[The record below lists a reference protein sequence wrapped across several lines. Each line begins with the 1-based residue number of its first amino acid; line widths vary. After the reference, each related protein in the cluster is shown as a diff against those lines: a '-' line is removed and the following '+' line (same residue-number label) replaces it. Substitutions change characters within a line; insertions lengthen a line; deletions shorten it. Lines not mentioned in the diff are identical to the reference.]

1 MNVLVATLLIVAA
14 AQLAAILTLSLRP
27 QPPAWEQRFP
37 FAVHALCLGAAVL
50 VSVALGGSLTWGLL
64 TALALAALGFVA
76 RRRLTAF
83 RPLGALFVVTCA
95 LLSVLPVVWLVPFAM
110 TAVDSGASPVTLAL
124 VTLSSLVTIVCLPS
138 DLLDEITGSEVLLRS
153 RWRRAGATPR
163 PRPAGF
169 APMVSVQLPI
179 HSEPPEVVIGT
190 LDALSR
196 LDYPDYEVLVID
208 NNTADESLWRPVE
221 EHCARLGERFRFLH
235 VEGITGAKAGALN
248 WARPHISPRAEVV
261 GVVDA
266 DYIVEPNWLADTVG
280 YLEDPDT
287 GFVQCPHAYRDYESS
302 AFTRIANAEYA
313 FFFAAHMVSLDEN
326 GAGLTVGTMSVIR
339 LAALD
344 KAGGWAEWCMTEDSE
359 LAIRVH
365 ASGYKS
371 VYLKHPLG
379 RGLVPE
385 TWNGYK
391 KQRFRWTYGPVQ
403 EIRAHAHLF
412 RPRAGR
418 TPSQLNA
425 AQRIYHANHGLINA
439 LRGLR
444 FAGLAVPPAMLL
456 SMVAHGDVWPVPVTW
471 YVPFLFVMAGRRLLQ
486 WTVYR
491 KVMGF
496 TAREFAGAVVAQRAL
511 FYVIGKAAL
520 VSLLNRPTL
529 WTRTDK
535 FRHLQSRLQAFSS
548 AGAETVLAALF
559 LGFAV
564 LAVTALPFGVVSVA
578 LALTHLYQALSFS
591 AAPALSYLAE
601 REIRKERT
609 PTPVPCV
616 SPGA

>member
-1 MNVLVATLLIVAA
+1 MNTLVATLLIVAA
-14 AQLAAILTLSLRP
+14 AQLTAILTLLIHP

-37 FAVHALCLGAAVL
+37 LAAPTLCFGTSLL
-50 VSVALGGSLTWGLL
+50 VTMAFGGSPAWGLL
-64 TALALAALGFVA
+64 TALSLTALTFAA

-83 RPLGALFVVTCA
+83 RPIGTVFVVTCA
-95 LLSVLPVVWLVPFAM
+95 FLTVLPVVWLVPFAM
-110 TAVDSGASPVTLAL
+110 RAAGSGASAVTLVL
-124 VTLSSLVTIVCLPS
+124 VTTSAVLTIVCLPS

-153 RWRRAGATPR
+153 RWRRAGATAR

-169 APMVSVQLPI
+169 APMVSVQVPI
-179 HSEPPEVVIGT
+179 HAEPPEVVIDT
-190 LDALSR
+190 LDALSQ
-196 LDYPDYEVLVID
+196 LDYPAYEVVVID
-208 NNTADESLWRPVE
+208 NNTTDESLWRPVE

-248 WARPHISPRAEVV
+248 WARSHMDPRAELM

-266 DYIVEPNWLADTVG
+266 DYIVEPNWLTDTVG
-280 YLEDPDT
+280 YFEDPGT

-302 AFTRIANAEYA
+302 AFTRLANAEYA
-313 FFFAAHMVSLDEN
+313 LFFAAHMVSLDEN

-359 LAIRVH
+359 LAIRIH
-365 ASGYKS
+365 ASGYES
-371 VYLKHPLG
+371 VYLKHPYG

-385 TWNGYK
+385 TWNGYR

-403 EIRAHAHLF
+403 EIRAHAHMF
-412 RPRAGR
+412 RPGASR
-418 TPSQLNA
+418 THLST

-444 FAGLAVPPAMLL
+444 FAGQAVPPAMLL
-456 SMVAHGDVWPVPVTW
+456 SMVAHGDVWPVPLTW
-471 YVPFLFVMAGRRLLQ
+471 YVPFLCVMAGRRLLQ

-491 KVMGF
+491 RVMGF
-496 TAREFAGAVVAQRAL
+496 TARQFAGAVMAQRAL

-520 VSLLNRPTL
+520 FSLLNRPTL

-535 FRHLQSRLQAFSS
+535 FRQLQPRSQAFRS
-548 AGAETVLAALF
+548 AGAETALAVLF
-559 LGFAV
+559 LGFAA
-564 LAVTALPFGVVSVA
+564 LAVTALPLGVVPVA
-578 LALTHLYQALSFS
+578 LALTLLYQAASFGM
-591 AAPALSYLAE
+591 APALSYLAE
-601 REIRKERT
+601 REIRRNQ
-609 PTPVPCV
+609 TPVRVPE
-616 SPGA
+616 PA

>member
-1 MNVLVATLLIVAA
+1 
-14 AQLAAILTLSLRP
+14 
-27 QPPAWEQRFP
+27 WEQRFP
-37 FAVHALCLGAAVL
+37 LTAPTLSFGTALLL
-50 VSVALGGSLTWGLL
+50 TVALGGSLPWALL
-64 TALALAALGFVA
+64 TTLTLTTLTFIA
-76 RRRLTAF
+76 RRHLTAF
-83 RPLGALFVVTCA
+83 RPIGAVFIVTCA
-95 LLSVLPVVWLVPFAM
+95 FLTFLPVVWLVPFAM
-110 TAVDSGASPVTLAL
+110 RAVGSGASTLTLVL
-124 VTLSSLVTIVCLPS
+124 VTTNAVLTIVCLPS

-153 RWRRAGATPR
+153 RWRRAGAAAR
-163 PRPAGF
+163 PLPAGF
-169 APMVSVQLPI
+169 APMVSIQVPI
-179 HSEPPEVVIGT
+179 HAEPPEVVMGT

-196 LDYPDYEVLVID
+196 LDYPDYEVVVID

-248 WARPHISPRAEVV
+248 WARPQIDPRAELL

-266 DYIVEPNWLADTVG
+266 DYIVEPNWLTDTVG
-280 YLEDPDT
+280 YFEDPGT

-302 AFTRIANAEYA
+302 AFTRLANAEYA
-313 FFFAAHMVSLDEN
+313 LFFAAHMVSLDEN

-344 KAGGWAEWCMTEDSE
+344 KSGGWAEWCMTEDSE
-359 LAIRVH
+359 LAIRIH
-365 ASGYKS
+365 ASGYES
-371 VYLKHPLG
+371 VYLQHAYG

-403 EIRAHAHLF
+403 EIRAHAHMF
-412 RPRAGR
+412 RPGAGR
-418 TPSQLNA
+418 SSSRLSA
-425 AQRIYHANHGLINA
+425 VQRLYHANHGLINA

-444 FAGLAVPPAMLL
+444 FAGQAVPPVMLL

-471 YVPFLFVMAGRRLLQ
+471 YLPFLFVMAGRRLLQ

-496 TAREFAGAVVAQRAL
+496 SARDFAGAIMAQRAL

-520 VSLLNRPTL
+520 FSLLNRPTL

-535 FRHLQSRLQAFSS
+535 FGRLQSRVQAFSS
-548 AGAETVLAALF
+548 AGAETVLAVLF
-559 LGFAV
+559 LG
-564 LAVTALPFGVVSVA
+564 LAALAITALPFGVVSIA
-578 LALTHLYQALSFS
+578 MTLTLLYQAISFGM
-591 AAPALSYLAE
+591 APTLSYLAE
-601 REIRKERT
+601 REIRKDRT
-609 PTPVPCV
+609 PARVPE
-616 SPGA
+616 PA